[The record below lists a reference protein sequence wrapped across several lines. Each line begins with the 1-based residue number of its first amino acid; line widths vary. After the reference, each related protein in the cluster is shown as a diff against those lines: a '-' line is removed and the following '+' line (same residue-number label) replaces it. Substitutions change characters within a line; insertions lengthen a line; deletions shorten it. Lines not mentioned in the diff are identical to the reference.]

1 MNVILLMAM
10 TLDGKIGK
18 SSDHFP
24 DWTGKEDK
32 KLFVA
37 LTKKAGVMIMGSKT
51 FDTIGTPLP
60 NRKTVVMT
68 RNRNRV
74 SQWDNLVYTDDKP
87 RAVLENLEREGFSEA
102 ILAGGAQV
110 NSLFAEENLID
121 EIIVT
126 VSPMIFGTG
135 LSLFTENVRMDLE
148 LLDVERMGRN
158 RARLRYKVLCPG
170 NTE

>member
-1 MNVILLMAM
+1 MKIILLMAM

-18 SSDHFP
+18 SADHFP

-37 LTKKAGVMIMGSKT
+37 ITKKAGVMIMGSKT

-68 RNRNRV
+68 RNQNRV
-74 SQWDNLVYTDDKP
+74 SQWDSLVYTGDKP
-87 RAVLENLEREGFSEA
+87 RVVLDNLESEGFSEA

-110 NSLFAEENLID
+110 NSLFAEEGLID

-126 VSPMIFGTG
+126 ISPMIFGTG
-135 LSLFTENVRMDLE
+135 LSLFTEKISMELE
-148 LLDVERMGRN
+148 LIETERLGQN
-158 RARLRYKVLCPG
+158 LVRLRYKVVK
-170 NTE
+170 

>member
-1 MNVILLMAM
+1 MKVILLMAM

-18 SSDHFP
+18 SADHFP

-37 LTKKAGVMIMGSKT
+37 ITRRAGVMIMGSKT

-60 NRKTVVMT
+60 GRKTVVMT
-68 RNRNRV
+68 RNRHRI
-74 SQWDNLVYTDDKP
+74 SEWDNLTYTGDDP
-87 RAVLENLEREGFSEA
+87 RTILNNLEGDGFSEVV
-102 ILAGGAQV
+102 LAGGAQV
-110 NSLFAEENLID
+110 NSLFAQEGLID

-135 LSLFTENVRMDLE
+135 LSLFTESVSMDLE
-148 LLDVERMGRN
+148 LKEAERMGRN
-158 RARLRYKVLCPG
+158 LVRLRYRVLSRG
-170 NTE
+170 GVQ